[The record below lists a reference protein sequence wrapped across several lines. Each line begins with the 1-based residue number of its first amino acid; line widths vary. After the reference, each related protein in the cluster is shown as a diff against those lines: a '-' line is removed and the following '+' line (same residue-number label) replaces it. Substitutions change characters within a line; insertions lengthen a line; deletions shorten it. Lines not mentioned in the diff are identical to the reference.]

1 MQLDNRK
8 MKILELIIDMYI
20 KFGTPIS
27 SKTIS
32 NLLEDSISSA
42 TVRNEMSILYELG
55 FLEQPHTSSGRVP
68 SQLGYR
74 LYIDKIMKKKSL
86 SEQQINEISSLFN
99 VKNPDYSDLI
109 ENAGKLLSQITRCMT
124 VLSSMVC
131 EELIITKVEV
141 VEVANRTL
149 AIIIL
154 TSSGIIKSK
163 VCKVDFDL
171 NKNTIEFIYRF
182 VNNVFA
188 GKSVEEISRNY
199 INSLVSNLDG
209 YTIFFTP
216 ILYNVFEMCEELHI
230 SSFYIDGQTNL
241 LLYKELKEMAV
252 DIIRVLN
259 NNSVITNII
268 NECVENLVEPK
279 KAKVKFGRELKN
291 EELAKTGVIICK
303 YDIGNIGIGNILIVG
318 PDRLDYSL
326 LVPWVEYFAKLLS
339 LALSEALEII

>member
-1 MQLDNRK
+1 
-8 MKILELIIDMYI
+8 MKILELIIDTYI

-42 TVRNEMSILYELG
+42 TIRNEMSILYELG

-74 LYIDKIMKKKSL
+74 LYIDKIMKRKPL
-86 SEQQINEISSLFN
+86 SEQQINEINSLFN
-99 VKNPDYSDLI
+99 VKNPDYSELI
-109 ENAGKLLSQITRCMT
+109 KNAGKLLSQITKCMT

-131 EELIITKVEV
+131 EALVITKVEV

-154 TSSGIIKSK
+154 TSSGVIKSK

-171 NKNTIEFIYRF
+171 NKNTLEFIYKF
-182 VNNVFA
+182 INNIFA
-188 GKSVEEISRNY
+188 KKSVEEISRNF
-199 INSLVSNLDG
+199 INSLVSNLVG

-230 SSFYIDGQTNL
+230 SSFYIYGQTNL
-241 LLYKELKEMAV
+241 LEYKELKEIAV
-252 DIIRVLN
+252 DIIKSLN
-259 NNSVITNII
+259 NNEVISNII
-268 NECVENLVEPK
+268 NECMETLTEPGR
-279 KAKVKFGRELKN
+279 AEVKFGRELKN
-291 EELAKTGVIICK
+291 EELAKTGVIVCR
-303 YDIGNIGIGNILIVG
+303 YDIGDIGIGNILIVG

-339 LALSEALEII
+339 LALSEALKIV

>member
-1 MQLDNRK
+1 
-8 MKILELIIDMYI
+8 MKILELIIDTYI

-42 TVRNEMSILYELG
+42 TIRNEMSILYELG

-74 LYIDKIMKKKSL
+74 LYIDKIMKRKPL
-86 SEQQINEISSLFN
+86 SEQQINEINSLFN
-99 VKNPDYSDLI
+99 VKNPDYSELI
-109 ENAGKLLSQITRCMT
+109 KNAGKLLSQITKCMT

-131 EELIITKVEV
+131 EALVITKVEV

-154 TSSGIIKSK
+154 TSSGVIKSK

-171 NKNTIEFIYRF
+171 NKNTLEFIYKF
-182 VNNVFA
+182 INNIFA
-188 GKSVEEISRNY
+188 KKSVEEISRNF
-199 INSLVSNLDG
+199 INSLVSNLVG

-230 SSFYIDGQTNL
+230 SSFYIYGQTNL
-241 LLYKELKEMAV
+241 LEYKELKEIAV
-252 DIIRVLN
+252 DIIKSLN
-259 NNSVITNII
+259 NNEVISNII
-268 NECVENLVEPK
+268 NECMEILTEPGR
-279 KAKVKFGRELKN
+279 AEVKFGRELKN
-291 EELAKTGVIICK
+291 EELAKTGVIICR
-303 YDIGNIGIGNILIVG
+303 YDIGDIGIGNILIVG

-339 LALSEALEII
+339 LALSEALKIV

>member
-1 MQLDNRK
+1 
-8 MKILELIIDMYI
+8 MKILELIIDTYI

-42 TVRNEMSILYELG
+42 TIRNEMSILYELG

-74 LYIDKIMKKKSL
+74 LYIDKIMKRKPL
-86 SEQQINEISSLFN
+86 SEQQINEINSLFN
-99 VKNPDYSDLI
+99 VKNPDYSELI
-109 ENAGKLLSQITRCMT
+109 KNAGKLLSQITKCMT

-131 EELIITKVEV
+131 EALVITKVEV

-154 TSSGIIKSK
+154 TSSGVIKSK

-171 NKNTIEFIYRF
+171 NKNTLEFIYKF
-182 VNNVFA
+182 INNIFA
-188 GKSVEEISRNY
+188 KKSVEEISRNF
-199 INSLVSNLDG
+199 INSLVSNLVG

-230 SSFYIDGQTNL
+230 SSFYIYGQTNL
-241 LLYKELKEMAV
+241 LEYKELKEIAV
-252 DIIRVLN
+252 DIIKSLN
-259 NNSVITNII
+259 NNEVISNII
-268 NECVENLVEPK
+268 NECMEILTEPGR
-279 KAKVKFGRELKN
+279 AEVKFGRELKN
-291 EELAKTGVIICK
+291 EELAKTGVIVCR
-303 YDIGNIGIGNILIVG
+303 YDIGDIGIGNILIVG

-339 LALSEALEII
+339 LALSEALKIV